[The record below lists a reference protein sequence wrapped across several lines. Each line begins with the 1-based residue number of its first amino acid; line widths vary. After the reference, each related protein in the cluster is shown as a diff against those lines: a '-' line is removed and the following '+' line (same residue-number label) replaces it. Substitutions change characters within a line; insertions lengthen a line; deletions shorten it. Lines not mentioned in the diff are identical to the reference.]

1 MKITITTADEL
12 NKLLDALAKDIVDA
26 NIYYKLFTGLVGSIS
41 EFSAEKN
48 QSNTFWSL
56 TLQAIK
62 EAYMIRLCRIFEQ
75 NNSSLNLVNLLDT
88 IQSNR
93 HFFEEAHF
101 RERLKGNAFIESL
114 AENVTIPSIDEL
126 QSDIEFVSDRN
137 PIVQKLTKWRMN
149 VYAHTGAKIALGKLD
164 SLKVNSITEDEI
176 EQLINQCFIISNKYM
191 SLYKATTWSR
201 QIIGHD
207 DYRSLFK
214 FLRMGLEKHEADIKK
229 DVDRWSGN
237 LT

>member
-12 NKLLDALAKDIVDA
+12 NNLLDALATDIVDA
-26 NIYYKLFTGLVGSIS
+26 NIYYKFFTGLLSSIS
-41 EFSAEKN
+41 EFSAERN
-48 QSNTFWSL
+48 ESNTFWSL

-75 NNSSLNLVNLLDT
+75 NSKSLNLVNLLDT

-93 HFFEEAHF
+93 HFFEEEHF
-101 RERLKGNAFIESL
+101 RERLKGNAFIDSL
-114 AENVTIPSIDEL
+114 AENVTIPSVDEL
-126 QSDIEFVSDRN
+126 KSDIEFVSDKN

-149 VYAHTGAKIALGKLD
+149 VYAHTGAKVALGKLNI
-164 SLKVNSITEDEI
+164 LKENSITEDEI
-176 EQLINQCFIISNKYM
+176 EQLMNQCFIISNKYM

-207 DYRSLFK
+207 DYLSLFK
-214 FLRMGLEKHEADIKK
+214 FLRMGLEKHKADIQK
-229 DVDRWSGN
+229 DIDHWSGDI
-237 LT
+237 L